1 MAFKPLGADDRS
13 AVAKA
18 DYRAIQAQ
26 LAALG
31 IRGAPPWLRP
41 ENVRQDGS
49 VPRGKAA
56 LAAVKKEDLLEVLA
70 IRGPLHALDGWSYVG
85 RALNALIAGDSHAA
99 RHLAYYG
106 ELRGALSLLASSGI
120 GIFNSQNVCID
131 QNSDVVLMSSRGTH
145 DMCWPTIVEW
155 AQRTG
160 SVDRLVSPV
169 MLAGSSML
177 DAFRDFFPGETS
189 SVGAYL
195 MEEWGFDLQQGA
207 GDQAERNWS
216 SYQPTALLP
225 QQTSPADDT
234 LFLRMFWEAL
244 RPGAMGL
251 ERHLF
256 RILLEAESLSTGK
269 VLSDFF
275 NRYSRLDERLQTIVS
290 WPFLTREDE
299 PCDHQLLCHAANRN
313 SPAHPY
319 SMLCRA
325 ALLLKFATGMAETN
339 LQTAGIRPT
348 QRFES
353 WWRGFGIEHGLWSPH
368 AEPDLPEELW
378 GDIDV
383 ALEDIEAAPAEHRH
397 GWTFALGSSA
407 FRVCEA
413 ERAALWGLFR

>member
-1 MAFKPLGADDRS
+1 MAFQPLGASDKS

-18 DYRAIQAQ
+18 DHRVIQAQ

-31 IRGAPPWLRP
+31 SRGVPPWLRS
-41 ENVRQDGS
+41 ENAQQDGS
-49 VPRGKAA
+49 IPRRATDFA
-56 LAAVKKEDLLEVLA
+56 NVTNEDLIEILA

-99 RHLAYYG
+99 KHLAYYG

-131 QNSDVVLMSSRGTH
+131 QNSNVLSMSSRGTH

-155 AQRTG
+155 AQRSG
-160 SVDRLVSPV
+160 SVDRLISPV

-177 DAFRDFFPGETS
+177 GAFREFFPGETS
-189 SVGAYL
+189 SVAAYL
-195 MEEWGFDLQQGA
+195 MKEWGFDLQQGA
-207 GDQAERNWS
+207 DDQAERNRS

-225 QQTSPADDT
+225 QRTSPADDT
-234 LFLRMFWEAL
+234 RFLRMFWESL
-244 RPGAMGL
+244 RPGAVGL

-256 RILLEAESLSTGK
+256 RILLEEESRSNGEA
-269 VLSDFF
+269 VPDFSS
-275 NRYSRLDERLQTIVS
+275 RHPRLDEGLQTVVS
-290 WPFLTREDE
+290 LPFLAREDE
-299 PCDHQLLCHAANRN
+299 PYDHPFLCHAAKKI

-325 ALLLKFATGMAETN
+325 ALLLKFATGMAEAN
-339 LQTAGIRPT
+339 LQAAGIRPT
-348 QRFES
+348 QHFES
-353 WWRGFGIEHGLWSPH
+353 WWHGFGIEHGLWSPQ
-368 AEPDLPEELW
+368 AEPALPEELW

-383 ALEDIEAAPAEHRH
+383 ALEDIEAAPTEHRH
-397 GWTFALGSSA
+397 GWTLALGGSA
-407 FRVCEA
+407 FRVCET